1 MSTEEDAKKNIWIW
15 KFLEFAAEPWNG
27 IADPNP
33 AKVWHFNQMSIIL
46 SKFQIWYC
54 AYLRVISGS
63 DIIEVASFEGVWSV
77 HLIKFKALN
86 FSLKKII
93 FQNMERKNTK
103 TVGKWDSKWPRSL
116 KRCET
121 DLTRKILISK
131 CKGFQDIACICL
143 IFEVIQAMGDGYILF
158 SFQSNSN
165 NAMSGKLNA
174 VFWSADQNLN

>member
-1 MSTEEDAKKNIWIW
+1 MDLKVLRICSRTMKWHCGPKSGQSVA
-15 KFLEFAAEPWNG
+15 FQ
-27 IADPNP
+27 PN
-33 AKVWHFNQMSIIL
+33 VNYFVQISNLIL
-46 SKFQIWYC
+46 C
-54 AYLRVISGS
+54 LNLRVISGS
-63 DIIEVASFEGVWSV
+63 DIIEVASFDGVWSV

-103 TVGKWDSKWPRSL
+103 TVGKWDSKWPRSP
-116 KRCET
+116 KRNET

-158 SFQSNSN
+158 NFQSNSN

>member
-1 MSTEEDAKKNIWIW
+1 MALRSQIRPNCGISTKCQLFCPNFKFDIVLKSPCNIRFWYYRGRIIW
-15 KFLEFAAEPWNG
+15 G
-27 IADPNP
+27 
-33 AKVWHFNQMSIIL
+33 
-46 SKFQIWYC
+46 
-54 AYLRVISGS
+54 
-63 DIIEVASFEGVWSV
+63 WSV

-103 TVGKWDSKWPRSL
+103 TVRKWDSKWPRSL
-116 KRCET
+116 KRSET
-121 DLTRKILISK
+121 DLTRRILISK